1 MKTLIIGA
9 GPLGSLYANLMHKA
23 GKDVTLLARG
33 EHYEF
38 LKENGLI
45 LINEFT
51 QKKSVRQIK
60 VIQRIH
66 EEDEFDLVIVLI
78 RKNKVIDLLPELSKH
93 KHLRNILFMG
103 NNTTGFDIYLKYFP
117 KENILFGFPGGG
129 GSRINH
135 IIHYIDSEEPGGSR
149 MPITIGELGGKTRER
164 TRQIKELFETS
175 FVPVNIVDDIDSWM
189 KYHVAFIL
197 PVAGA
202 LLQSGDNYKLA
213 KDASTISDYVK
224 AVRECGRVLKKLG
237 FTKSYNPKFKL
248 ITIFPIWLLTKILG
262 KVFDSKFAE
271 IAMMMHVKS
280 AQDEMVEL
288 GREFNELQRISGIS
302 TPYFDKLMSNIKPE
316 KPSTT
321 IQSQQGKT
329 LSEGELK

>member
-9 GPLGSLYANLMHKA
+9 GPLGSLYANLFDKA
-23 GKDVTLLARG
+23 GNDVTLLARG
-33 EHYEF
+33 EHYRF
-38 LKENGLI
+38 LKRHGLI
-45 LINEFT
+45 LVNEFT
-51 QKKSVRQIK
+51 QERSERRIK

-78 RKNKVIDLLPELSKH
+78 RKNKVIDLLPDLSKYGNL
-93 KHLRNILFMG
+93 KNILFMG
-103 NNTTGFDIYLKYFP
+103 NNATGFDIYLKYFP

-129 GSRINH
+129 GSRLNH
-135 IIHYIDSEEPGGSR
+135 IIHYIDSEEPSGSR
-149 MPITIGELGGKTRER
+149 MPITIGELDGKTRER
-164 TRQIKELFETS
+164 TLQIKELFES
-175 FVPVNIVDDIDSWM
+175 SLVPVEVVDDIDSWM

-213 KDASTISDYVK
+213 KDSSTISEYVK
-224 AVRECGRVLKKLG
+224 AVRECGRVIKKLG
-237 FTKSYNPKFKL
+237 FKKSYNPKFKL

-280 AQDEMVEL
+280 AQDEMAEL
-288 GREFNELQRISGIS
+288 GREFKELQRISGIE
-302 TPYFDKLMSNIKPE
+302 TPYFDKLMSNIKSDRSSKAYQTETE
-316 KPSTT
+316 KTQP
-321 IQSQQGKT
+321 
-329 LSEGELK
+329 EGELK